1 MNKIDFMLTVSVENA
16 NPNGDPLSG
25 NQPRTDSDGYGLIT
39 DVAIKHKIR
48 HRLHHEGEDILVL
61 NDKIVGDGV
70 QSILGRIKNHFEG
83 NLNLKIGKTTDPKEV
98 LAQSFAKWY
107 DVRAFGQVFAFSE
120 WKEFSTSAT
129 GAVSVSISKSLYPVT
144 INDMQ
149 ITKNIQGSDK
159 NASDTMGTKSVVTR
173 GVYVIKGSI
182 NAYLAEANGLTEEDV
197 AKLKQVL
204 LTLFANDVSAARP
217 AGSMEVEELFWFEHT
232 SKVGNI
238 STKKV
243 FDLLEFNTE
252 LDNPDV
258 AQYADYDIQLN
269 QEKLEEYQDKGLTVE
284 CVSF

>member
-1 MNKIDFMLTVSVENA
+1 MLTVSVENA

-48 HRLHHEGEDILVL
+48 HRMHHEGEDVLVL
-61 NDKIVGDGV
+61 TDRIVGDGV

-83 NLNLKIGKTTDPKEV
+83 ELDLKVGEKTDPRVV
-98 LAQSFAKWY
+98 LAESFQKWY

-120 WKEFSTSAT
+120 WKKFSTSAT
-129 GAVSVSISKSLYPVT
+129 GAVSINISKSLYPVT
-144 INDMQ
+144 INDLQ

-159 NASDTMGTKSVVTR
+159 NASDTMGTKAVVTR

-182 NAYLAEANGLTEEDV
+182 NAYLAESNGFTEEDV
-197 AKLKQVL
+197 DKLKQVL
-204 LTLFANDVSAARP
+204 LTLFANDISAARP
-217 AGSMEVEELFWFEHT
+217 AGSMEVEELFWFTH
-232 SKVGNI
+232 SNKLGNV

-258 AQYADYDIQLN
+258 ANYEDYAIRLN
-269 QEKLEEYQDKGLTVE
+269 QEKLEEYQTKGLTVE
-284 CVSF
+284 YLSY

>member
-1 MNKIDFMLTVSVENA
+1 MLTVSVENA

-48 HRLHHEGEDILVL
+48 HRMHHEGEDVLVL
-61 NDKIVGDGV
+61 TDRIVGDGV

-83 NLNLKIGKTTDPKEV
+83 ELDLKVGEKTDPRVV
-98 LAQSFAKWY
+98 LAESFQKWY

-120 WKEFSTSAT
+120 WKKFSTSAT
-129 GAVSVSISKSLYPVT
+129 GAVTINISKSLYPVT
-144 INDMQ
+144 INDLQ

-159 NASDTMGTKSVVTR
+159 NASDTMGTKAVVTR

-182 NAYLAEANGLTEEDV
+182 NAYLAESNGFTEEDV
-197 AKLKQVL
+197 DKLKQVL
-204 LTLFANDVSAARP
+204 LTLFANDISAARP
-217 AGSMEVEELFWFEHT
+217 AGSMEVEELFWFTH
-232 SKVGNI
+232 SNKLGNV

-258 AQYADYDIQLN
+258 ANYEDYAIRLN
-269 QEKLEEYQDKGLTVE
+269 QEKLEEYQTKGLTVE
-284 CVSF
+284 YLSF

>member
-1 MNKIDFMLTVSVENA
+1 MLTVSVENA

-48 HRLHHEGEDILVL
+48 HRMHHEGEDVLVL
-61 NDKIVGDGV
+61 TDRIVGDGV

-83 NLNLKIGKTTDPKEV
+83 ELDLKVGEKTDPRVV
-98 LAQSFAKWY
+98 LAESFQKWY

-120 WKEFSTSAT
+120 WKKFSTSAT
-129 GAVSVSISKSLYPVT
+129 GAVSINISKSLYPVT
-144 INDMQ
+144 INDLQ

-159 NASDTMGTKSVVTR
+159 NASDTMGTKAVVTR

-182 NAYLAEANGLTEEDV
+182 NAYLAESNGFTEEDV
-197 AKLKQVL
+197 DKLKQVL
-204 LTLFANDVSAARP
+204 LTLFANDISAARP
-217 AGSMEVEELFWFEHT
+217 AGSMEVEELFWFTH
-232 SKVGNI
+232 SNKLGNV

-258 AQYADYDIQLN
+258 ANYEDYAIRLN
-269 QEKLEEYQDKGLTVE
+269 QEKLEEYQTKGLTVE
-284 CVSF
+284 YLSF

>member
-1 MNKIDFMLTVSVENA
+1 MLTVSVENA

-48 HRLHHEGEDILVL
+48 HRMHHEGEDVLVL
-61 NDKIVGDGV
+61 TDRIVGDGV
-70 QSILGRIKNHFEG
+70 QSIFGRIKNHFEG
-83 NLNLKIGKTTDPKEV
+83 ELGVKLDKNTEPSDVIERAK
-98 LAQSFAKWY
+98 SKWY
-107 DVRAFGQVFAFSE
+107 DVRAFGQVFAFAD
-120 WKEFSTSAT
+120 WKEFSTSIT
-129 GAVSVSISKSLYPVT
+129 GAVSVNISKSLYPVT
-144 INDMQ
+144 INDLQ

-182 NAYLAEANGLTEEDV
+182 NAYLAESNGFTQED
-197 AKLKQVL
+197 ADKLKQAL
-204 LTLFANDVSAARP
+204 LSLFANDVSAARP
-217 AGSMEVEELFWFEHT
+217 AGSMEVEELFWFEHD
-232 SKVGNI
+232 SKLGNV

-258 AQYADYDIQLN
+258 ANYEDYDIRIN
-269 QEKLEEYQDKGLTVE
+269 QEKLAEYQTKGLTVE
-284 CVSF
+284 CLSF